1 MKLDTFFT
9 WFKKKSRRQ
18 QTKAHLDRKL
28 VGAVN
33 SRSIPSFT
41 QLKYVGRFLEPQ
53 EKKLVAILGIVSAAT
68 ALGLA
73 AVFLF
78 THFTPVARQGGDYS
92 EAMVGQPKFVN
103 PIYASASDID
113 SDLSSLTY
121 TGLFHYVGSQLEPDL
136 ATTSTLSSDKKIYT
150 ITLKTGVQWSDG
162 NPLTVDD
169 VLFTFETIQNP
180 EASSP
185 LLPAFQGVQIE
196 KVDDKTIRFT
206 LKEPFAPFLNS
217 LTVGI
222 LPEHIWA
229 AIPPLNLK
237 LTPLNLKPIGTG
249 PWKFKTLIKDDSGT
263 IQSYVLSPNELYY
276 GKKPYLQTLTFKFF
290 ADPNEA
296 VDAVQNQSV
305 SAISFVPS
313 KSQDKLSSKNLVSH
327 PLILPQYTALFFNQ
341 ERNATLKDADARKAL
356 SLAINKQSIV
366 DTALEGAGQV
376 LDAPLL
382 PGSIGYYPDIKKI
395 GFDVDAANALLD
407 KKWTRIQPEEYFSLR
422 QAALLK
428 AAQPQIDAAIKNPPE
443 GSTASSTID
452 AITAQ
457 VTEKA
462 RAEMS
467 ADQTFYRK
475 TKDGTPLTISITFV
489 DTKEYEKTAA
499 LLADQWKALGIKTI
513 FDEVSSRTI
522 SKDVFKNRSFDIL
535 LYGEIIGGDPD
546 LFPFWHSSQADY
558 PGLNLAQFSDR
569 TADKLLEDA
578 RATTDTAAR
587 ETFYK
592 KFQDILV
599 DQVPAVFLFTP
610 NYNFFV
616 NKNIKGITAN
626 RIVAPSDRYASL
638 SDWYVK
644 TSWKWKTE

>member
-9 WFKKKSRRQ
+9 WFKKNSQRKQ
-18 QTKAHLDRKL
+18 AKAHLDHKL
-28 VGAVN
+28 LGAVN
-33 SRSIPSFT
+33 RRSLPSFS
-41 QLKYVGRFLEPQ
+41 QLKYVGRFLEPK
-53 EKKLVAILGIVSAAT
+53 EKKIIAILGIICAAA
-68 ALGLA
+68 ALGLGV
-73 AVFLF
+73 VFLF

-92 EAMVGQPKFVN
+92 EAMVGQPKFIN

-113 SDLSSLTY
+113 SDLSALTY
-121 TGLFHYVGSQLEPDL
+121 SGLFHYVGGELQPDL
-136 ATTSTLSSDKKIYT
+136 AASSTLSQDKKVYT
-150 ITLKTGVQWSDG
+150 ITLKPNITWSDG
-162 NPLTVDD
+162 EPFTADD
-169 VLFTFETIQNP
+169 VVYTFETIQNP

-196 KVDDKTIRFT
+196 KVDPATVRFT
-206 LKEPFAPFLNS
+206 LKESFAPFLNS

-222 LPEHIWA
+222 IPEHIWGT
-229 AIPPLNLK
+229 ISPLNLK
-237 LTPLNLKPIGTG
+237 VTPLNLKPIGTG

-263 IQSYVLSPNELYY
+263 IQSYVLSPNDLYY
-276 GKKPYLQTLTFKFF
+276 GKKPYLQTVTFKFF

-296 VDAVQNQSV
+296 INAVQNQSV

-327 PLILPQYTALFFNQ
+327 PLVLPQYTALFFNQ
-341 ERNATLKDADARKAL
+341 ERSNVLKDGDVRKAL
-356 SLAINKQSIV
+356 ALAINKQNIV
-366 DTALEGAGQV
+366 NTALDGAGEV
-376 LDAPLL
+376 LDSPLL
-382 PGSIGYYPDIKKI
+382 PGSIGYYPDIKKV

-407 KKWTRIQPEEYFSLR
+407 KKWTRIQPEEYFALR
-422 QAALLK
+422 RAALLK
-428 AAQPQIDAAIKNPPE
+428 EAQPQIDAAIKSPAE
-443 GSTASSTID
+443 GTTASSTI
-452 AITAQ
+452 ALIEQQ
-457 VTEKA
+457 VTENA

-475 TKDGTPLTISITFV
+475 AKDGTPLTIGITFV
-489 DTKEYEKTAA
+489 ETKEYQKTAE
-499 LLADQWKALGIKTI
+499 LLANDWKALGIKTT
-513 FDEVSSRTI
+513 FNEVSSRTI

-546 LFPFWHSSQADY
+546 LFPFWHSSQTSY

-569 TADKLLEDA
+569 TADKLLEEA
-578 RATTDTAAR
+578 RATTDTSAR
-587 ETFYK
+587 DGLYK
-592 KFQDILV
+592 KFQDILA
-599 DQVPAVFLFTP
+599 DQLPAIFLFTP

-644 TSWKWKTE
+644 TTWKWKTE